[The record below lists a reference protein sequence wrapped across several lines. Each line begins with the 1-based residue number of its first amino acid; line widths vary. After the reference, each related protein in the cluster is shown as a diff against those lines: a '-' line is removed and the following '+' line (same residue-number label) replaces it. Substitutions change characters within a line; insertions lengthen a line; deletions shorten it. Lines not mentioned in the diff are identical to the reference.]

1 MSNRPG
7 NGWGVKS
14 SIANSTANE
23 REDDRAKSSQGF
35 AIQVM
40 PMGAGNLE
48 DKRVIGSGN
57 SEHPLRLE
65 FVVDVMEDGEMEV
78 KLVGVGAGH

>member
-1 MSNRPG
+1 M
-7 NGWGVKS
+7 
-14 SIANSTANE
+14 
-23 REDDRAKSSQGF
+23 AKSSQGF

-78 KLVGVGAGH
+78 KLVGVGGRTLASYLGQKSASAISIRLPSES